1 MDSYNLGGPLR
12 TDRIIRGTPFAAD
25 TFQEKICVVRCI
37 HAQDGK
43 AWISMSK
50 KTHTNPLSRREVEAL
65 RRNPYVAAVSS
76 TTVKFTEEFK
86 QIIYEGKQRGVS
98 VSETLRK
105 NGIDPEVLGPSR
117 VEGLS
122 YSLNKKA
129 KRESSFADRRSENYR
144 RPPKTGEETVEQRI
158 RQLEN
163 ELAYTRQEVEFL
175 KKLQAANMEAQ
186 KQWESKHR
194 QK

>member
-1 MDSYNLGGPLR
+1 
-12 TDRIIRGTPFAAD
+12 
-25 TFQEKICVVRCI
+25 
-37 HAQDGK
+37 
-43 AWISMSK
+43 MSK
-50 KTHTNPLSRREVEAL
+50 KTHTNPLSKREVEAL
-65 RRNPYVAAVSS
+65 RRNPNVAAVSA

-86 QIIYEGKQRGVS
+86 RLAYEGKRNGIS
-98 VSETLRK
+98 VSETMRR
-105 NGIDPEVLGPSR
+105 NGIDPEVLGSSR
-117 VEGLS
+117 VEGFTYL
-122 YSLNKKA
+122 LNKKA
-129 KRESSFADRRSENYR
+129 KQGSGFTDRRSENYR
-144 RPPKTGEETVEQRI
+144 RPPKTGEETVDQRI